1 MKEEGACVFMFYGEK
16 KYAACQKWILLFLAG
31 FMAGVFLIN
40 MNSSLFVGE
49 SGILSNG
56 TINRLKYLEIESSTF
71 FQFVTAGRFK
81 EYLLLGLLSTTYF
94 GIVIAYGVAA
104 FQGMMLGMVITV
116 AVIRFG
122 LKGILLVLFSFFPHQ
137 LLLLPAGAM
146 MLIWCCQNCRVLYFD
161 KRAVWNRELKK
172 KYVIRQ
178 MILLV
183 WILVVVMIG
192 CILESYVNPMLL
204 MDVIKIF

>member
-1 MKEEGACVFMFYGEK
+1 MHYRERRYHT
-16 KYAACQKWILLFLAG
+16 YQKWIFLFMAG
-31 FMAGVFLIN
+31 FMAGIFLIN
-40 MNSSLFVGE
+40 MNSNFFVGE
-49 SGILSNG
+49 DGIYSTG
-56 TINRLKYLEIESSTF
+56 TINRLKYLEIENSTF
-71 FQFVTAGRFK
+71 FRYVTAGRFK
-81 EYLLLGLLSTTYF
+81 DYLLLGLMSTTYF

-122 LKGILLVLFSFFPHQ
+122 LKGILLVLSSFFPHQ

-161 KRAVWNRELKK
+161 RRTIWNGELKK
-172 KYVIRQ
+172 KYFLRQ
-178 MILLV
+178 LIMLV
-183 WILVVVMIG
+183 WILMVVMIG

-204 MDVIKIF
+204 MDVVKFF